1 VKLKPEE
8 VIAHYLQSVGTPEAR
23 AAAKSRVMRGTCKMT
38 IVQGGSG
45 ELRGPALFESDTHK
59 FVFQAN
65 FNYTE
70 YPREMVG
77 FDGEKPLTP
86 YVQPGL
92 RSRLGDLAFQ
102 FPVVVREGL
111 LGAAL
116 STASPLFDLSG
127 RKASLEYQG
136 LKKING
142 RELHQLEYRARKG
155 EPNMT
160 IRLYFEPDTFRHVM
174 TIYEVTA
181 AGTLGA
187 NPDDPAQAGTNRVQ
201 APGTSRLRI
210 EETFAD
216 FKPTLDGLTLPM
228 TWKFNFVTEPATGAA
243 RTLEWTMVVASVSHT
258 DPLDPALFNSR

>member
-1 VKLKPEE
+1 LKPEE
-8 VIAHYLQSVGTPEAR
+8 VVAHYLDSVGTSEAR
-23 AAAKSRVMRGTCKMT
+23 AAAKSRVARGTCTML
-38 IVQGGSG
+38 IVQGGNG
-45 ELRGPALFESDTHK
+45 ELRGPAVFESDSHK
-59 FVFQAN
+59 FVFQAS

-70 YPREMVG
+70 YPRELVG
-77 FDGEKPLTP
+77 FDGEKALTP

-102 FPVVVREGL
+102 YPIVVREGL

-116 STASPLFDLSG
+116 STASPLFDVSG
-127 RKASLEYQG
+127 RKALLEYQG

-181 AGTLGA
+181 SGTLGA
-187 NPDDPAQAGTNRVQ
+187 NPDDPAQSTSSRVQ
-201 APGTSRLRI
+201 SPDTSRLRI
-210 EETFAD
+210 EETFSD
-216 FKPTLDGLTLPM
+216 FKPTPGGLTLPM
-228 TWKFNFVTEPATGAA
+228 NWKLRFTTEPATGTA
-243 RTLEWTMVVASVSHT
+243 RVFEWTLAVASISHS